1 MYSETVTVNIDSGV
15 HARPAAMFVKLANR
29 FHECEIFVEKE
40 NAKINGKSIMGLM
53 ILALS
58 KGSMITIS
66 AEGSEEESA
75 VKELAELVRNNF
87 DREDL
92 VRS

>member
-29 FHECEIFVEKE
+29 FHDAEIYVEKE
-40 NAKINGKSIMGLM
+40 NAKINGKSVMGLM
-53 ILALS
+53 ILALN
-58 KGSMITIS
+58 KGTVITIS
-66 AEGSEEESA
+66 AEGSEEEQA
-75 VKELAELVRNNF
+75 VKELADLVRNDF